1 MIMKC
6 GFLKILKVNSVY
18 SDNKLSIFVVSLM
31 LSVIIQ
37 SLLFRKALLSN
48 ALALKKIL
56 NVITVFIERIIKVNA
71 FLLTINSQKR
81 I

>member
-6 GFLKILKVNSVY
+6 GFLKISKVNSVY
-18 SDNKLSIFVVSLM
+18 LDNKLNIFVVSLM
-31 LSVIIQ
+31 LSVIIR

-48 ALALKKIL
+48 ALALKKIS
-56 NVITVFIERIIKVNA
+56 NAITVFIERIIKENV